1 MAQAVT
7 PLVGRADEVRALLDL
22 VAGPPAVVR
31 VVGDAGV
38 GKTRL
43 IEELLAHPA
52 LRGRRKL
59 VGTCQSLR
67 EPLPL
72 APLVDAL
79 LSDDSVPWTDQPD
92 PVLGALV
99 PLLPELGPRLP
110 APAAPPDDPR
120 MERHRRYRAL
130 RHLLALAGPAVLV
143 LDDFHWTDD
152 ATVEFLRFLVGHLPP
167 DLALVLSHRPGERS
181 WGITPPRS
189 GVATGVVRL
198 EPLSI
203 TETAAMAHAVAR
215 STGPAPA
222 AALLRLTGGLPF
234 AIEEV
239 VRAAIERAG
248 PGAAPWE
255 TLTGDSSAD
264 NYVSDGYLELIGGR
278 LAPLDGAARGLV
290 TAAAVLGVPTAAAE
304 LCAVAEV
311 RPEVGEDALD
321 RLVVSRLLQESDGR
335 YRCTHDLAG
344 HAVIRT
350 LTPSALRNLHRRA
363 AAVLQAAPGEP
374 RHMRV
379 GHHLKAAGE
388 HAAWRRSVEAGV
400 DRAIVVGDTGAALA
414 ALRELLDTTDDLAE
428 RRRLAVKLGPVALY
442 GLDFAVTEQVLR
454 GLLATV
460 GLPVEVRGE
469 LRKDLGL
476 LLVNQA
482 GDAAAGYRE
491 LEAAVGELRASRPD
505 LAARV
510 MSCLASTNACH
521 QHVRVG
527 LRWLREADALAET
540 LVDPVARFAFLVNK
554 ASALLECGRPEA
566 WSLAEEVLATPADFE
581 RGQHLVRACF
591 NFAEAACWLGHY
603 RRAGDDMVRGRE
615 LAREFAAPF
624 TEEHLGANDVLLD
637 WLRGDW
643 QGLRERA
650 AAADHVELPRIAAGY
665 RLVAGALAAEAG
677 DSADALRLLRGL
689 VAGTPPAPPVAA
701 AAYVL
706 VAESRHRGPI
716 RAEPVPELDAALE
729 VVRRTGMWVW
739 AAEVTPVA
747 VDLLCRVDR
756 FGAAE
761 DLLEE
766 HAEGVRDLDCPA
778 ADAALVLGR
787 AVLGHRRGDL
797 DAALAGYAE
806 AEAAFAAMP
815 RRFWWARA
823 RLGHG
828 ECALAAGQ
836 DGVHLVRDAEAVFV
850 ELGATVR
857 VRHCHDVLRAH
868 QALPTRK
875 RGRPAYGD
883 RLSPR
888 EREVA
893 GLAAASRSNREIAS
907 SLGLSVRTVELH
919 VAAVLQKLRV
929 GSRVEIAA
937 VLADATAD
945 R

>member
-1 MAQAVT
+1 MAHAVT
-7 PLVGRADEVRALLDL
+7 PLIGRADEVAALLEL
-22 VAGPPAVVR
+22 VSARPAVVR
-31 VVGDAGV
+31 VEGDAGV

-43 IEELLAHPA
+43 VEEVLAHPA
-52 LRGRRKL
+52 LRGTRAL

-79 LSDDSVPWTDQPD
+79 LSDAAIPWTDRPD
-92 PVLGALV
+92 PLLGAV
-99 PLLPELGPRLP
+99 AQLLPELGTRLP
-110 APAAPPDDPR
+110 NPAEALDDPR

-143 LDDFHWTDD
+143 LDDFHWTDE

-167 DLALVLSHRPGERS
+167 DLAIVLSHRPGPRS

-189 GVATGVVRL
+189 GVSTGLVRL
-198 EPLSI
+198 EPLSLDD
-203 TETAAMAHAVAR
+203 TAAMAHAVAS

-239 VRAAIERAG
+239 VRAAIERAA

-255 TLTGDSSAD
+255 SLTGDF
-264 NYVSDGYLELIGGR
+264 VPDGYLELIGGR
-278 LAPLDGAARGLV
+278 LAPLDATARSLV
-290 TAAAVLGVPTAAAE
+290 TAAAVLGAPTSAAE

-311 RPEVGEDALD
+311 DPDEGEDTLD
-321 RLVVSRLLQESDGR
+321 RLVTARLLQRADER

-350 LTPSALRNLHRRA
+350 VTPSALRALHRRA
-363 AAVLQAAPGEP
+363 AAVLRDAPGEP

-379 GHHLKAAGE
+379 GHHLRAAGD
-388 HAAWRRSVEAGV
+388 HVGWRESVAAGV
-400 DRAIVVGDTGAALA
+400 DRAIELGDTGAALA
-414 ALRELLDTTDDLAE
+414 ALQDLLDATDDLDE
-428 RRRLAVKLGPVALY
+428 RRALAVKLGRVALY
-442 GLDFAVTEQVLR
+442 GLDFAETEQVLR
-454 GLLATV
+454 GLLATG

-476 LLVNQA
+476 LLLNQA

-491 LEAAVGELRASRPD
+491 LVAAVDELRGPRPD

-521 QHVRVG
+521 QHIDVG
-527 LRWLREADALAET
+527 MRWLSEADALADT
-540 LVDPVARFAFLVNK
+540 LTDPVARFAFLVNK
-554 ASALLECGRPEA
+554 ASALLECGNRAGWP
-566 WSLAEEVLATPADFE
+566 LARQILATPADFE

-591 NFAEAACWLGHY
+591 NFAEATCWLGHY
-603 RRAGDDMVRGRE
+603 RRAEDDMARGRG

-637 WLRGDW
+637 WQRGDW
-643 QGLRERA
+643 RGLRERA
-650 AAADHVELPRIAAGY
+650 AAADHVELPRITAGY

-677 DSADALRLLRGL
+677 DNTGALRLLRGL
-689 VAGTPPAPPVAA
+689 VTGPPPAPPVAA
-701 AAYVL
+701 AAHAII
-706 VAESRHRGPI
+706 AEVRHRAPT
-716 RAEPVPELDAALE
+716 RADAAQDLEAALE
-729 VVRRTGMWVW
+729 VIRGTGMWVW
-739 AAEVTPVA
+739 AADVTPIA
-747 VDLLCRVDR
+747 VDLLCRMDR
-756 FGAAE
+756 SGDAE
-761 DLLEE
+761 VLLKQ
-766 HAEGVRDLDCPA
+766 HREGVRDLDCPA
-778 ADAALVLGR
+778 ADAALTLGR
-787 AVLGHRRGDL
+787 AVLWHRRGDV

-806 AEAAFAAMP
+806 AETAFAAMP

-828 ECALAAGQ
+828 ECALATGQ
-836 DGVHLVRDAEAVFV
+836 DGVPLIREAEAVFT

-857 VRHCHDVLRAH
+857 VRQCQEVLRAH
-868 QALPTRK
+868 RALPSPK

-893 GLAAASRSNREIAS
+893 ALAAEGRSNREIATT
-907 SLGLSVRTVELH
+907 LALSVRTVELH

-929 GSRVEIAA
+929 SSRVEIASA
-937 VLADATAD
+937 LAEN
-945 R
+945 